1 MSDSDKSDKKVEVFH
16 RVNKLKLKAGAH
28 LHDGPGY
35 IDPHAIER
43 AQTVVQKRENL
54 YRNEVE
60 ENLKRLSQA
69 WEKLKSADA
78 SKIEE
83 GKEELFHYANHI
95 KDLAA
100 TYRYELMKDFG
111 QSLRSFCEKID
122 TDKKEHLA
130 IVQAHID
137 VMMVAYKQNIKDNGG
152 EQAIELKAMVDKAI
166 EKYM

>member
-1 MSDSDKSDKKVEVFH
+1 MSDSDNKKVEVYH

-43 AQTVVQKRENL
+43 AQTVVQKKEHL

-60 ENLKRLSQA
+60 ENLNRLSAA
-69 WEKLKSADA
+69 WKKLQSADDA
-78 SKIEE
+78 KISE
-83 GKEELFHYANHI
+83 GKEELYHYANHI

-100 TYRYELMKDFG
+100 TYNYELMKYFG
-111 QSLRSFCEKID
+111 ESLRSFCEKID
-122 TDKKEHLA
+122 TSKTQHLA

-137 VMMVAYKQNIKDNGG
+137 VMVVAYKQNIKDHGG
-152 EQAIELKAMVDKAI
+152 DQAEELKTVVEKAI
-166 EKYM
+166 EQYM